1 MLLVA
6 DPPDKEQALRED
18 IRLLGRLLGDVV
30 RARAG
35 EAAFTRVETIRQKA
49 VAFHRAD
56 GAGRGAIRQSLDE
69 LLLGLQPRQVL
80 EVVRAFSYFSHL
92 ANVAEDVHQDRRRRA
107 HRTAG
112 SPPQHG
118 SLAQALQQ
126 VDAAGVSGESL
137 KAWLARAR
145 ITPVLTAHPTEVRRV
160 SILECERAVGGLL
173 RTRDRTELTPDEV
186 AEWDRGLYRTVLR
199 LWETAMLRVARLRVS
214 DEIENALGYYTSTFL
229 AGIPRLHRDAEDQ
242 IRPRIGDAY
251 QTLPAFVTMG
261 SWIGGDRDGNPYV
274 NAETL
279 EFAAR
284 SQAEVVLR
292 YYLAEAHALGRE
304 LSISS
309 RLARPTPELMALA
322 AGAGDGSPFRQDEP
336 YRQALVGI
344 YARLAATAETVC
356 AVSAEP
362 PPMVRQPPYREAAE
376 LARDLAC
383 IRASLSTHGCEALG
397 DGRLDL
403 LQRAVA
409 VFGFHLAS
417 LDLRQNADVHEVVV
431 AELLAKGGTC
441 DDYLALAENERVELL
456 ERELAS
462 ARPLRC
468 EYVQYAETVDSELA
482 CLRAAHAVIERHG
495 ARAIE
500 NYVISKCESVSDLL
514 ETALLLK
521 EAGLFVPDADG
532 RPRALALNVVPLF
545 ETIADLRQSPEIMA
559 AALALPRYRAWVAE
573 RGMYQEIMLG
583 YSDSNKDGGYLT
595 SNWELHKAQIRLIET
610 CGAAGVTPR
619 FFHGRGGTVGRGGG
633 PSHDAILAQPA
644 GSLALGLRVTE
655 QGEMI
660 SAKYSDPAL
669 GRRNLEAIAAA
680 ALEGGLVPA
689 LPEGELDPAFHET
702 VEALSGIAYRAYRSL
717 VYETPGFEE
726 FFRAATPIRE
736 LSDLKIGSRPA
747 SRKASSR
754 IEDLRAIPWVFSWSQ
769 SRLLIPGWFGFGTA
783 VTEWLAEHP
792 DGLARLQEM
801 NRRWPFF
808 STLLSNLDMVLAKT
822 DLGIASRY
830 AELVD
835 DVALRDGVFARIA
848 AEHAAATR
856 CLLEITGQSTL
867 LEANPTLARSL
878 RDRLP
883 YLDPLNHLQV
893 ELLRRFRSGT
903 DDESTK
909 RAIHLTING
918 LAAGLRNSG

>member
-1 MLLVA
+1 MLLA
-6 DPPDKEQALRED
+6 DPPDKERALRDD

-30 RARAG
+30 RDRAG
-35 EAAFTRVETIRQKA
+35 EAAFDRVESIRQRA
-49 VAFHRAD
+49 VAFHRA
-56 GAGRGAIRQSLDE
+56 GGVERGEIRQALDD
-69 LLLGLQPRQVL
+69 LLFNLQPREVL

-107 HRTAG
+107 HLAAG

-118 SLAQALQQ
+118 SLARALER
-126 VDAAGVSGESL
+126 VSAADVSGEAL
-137 KAWLARAR
+137 AAWLARAR
-145 ITPVLTAHPTEVRRV
+145 VTPVLTAHPTEVRRV
-160 SILECERAVGGLL
+160 SILECEREVGRLL
-173 RTRDRTELTPDEV
+173 RMRDRTELTEDEG
-186 AEWDRGLYRTVLR
+186 AEWDRELYRTVLR
-199 LWETAMLRVARLRVS
+199 LWETAMVRLARLRVR
-214 DEIENALGYYTSTFL
+214 DEIENALGYYPGTFL
-229 AGIPRLHRDAEDQ
+229 AEIPRLHRDAESR
-242 IRPRIGDAY
+242 IRPLAGGAPGA
-251 QTLPAFVTMG
+251 LPAFLTMG

-284 SQAEVVLR
+284 SQAEVALR
-292 YYLAEAHALGRE
+292 HYLAETHALGRE

-309 RLARPTPELMALA
+309 RLAAPTPALIALA
-322 AGAGDGSPFRQDEP
+322 EAAHDGSPFRQDEP

-344 YARLAATAETVC
+344 YARLAATAESL
-356 AVSAEP
+356 AGFAAQP
-362 PPMVRQPPYREAAE
+362 PPKVARPPYGD
-376 LARDLAC
+376 ARAFASDLAC
-383 IRASLSTHGCEALG
+383 IRASLASHGCEALG

-409 VFGFHLAS
+409 VFGFHLAAV
-417 LDLRQNADVHEVVV
+417 DLRQNADVHEAVV
-431 AELLAKGGTC
+431 AELLAKGGAC
-441 DDYLALAENERVELL
+441 NDYLALAEDERVALL

-462 ARPLRC
+462 ARPLRS
-468 EYVQYAETVDSELA
+468 EYVHYSETVQSELA
-482 CLRAAHAVIERHG
+482 CLHTARSVLTRHG
-495 ARAIE
+495 ERAIE

-514 ETALLLK
+514 EVALLLK
-521 EAGLFVPDADG
+521 EVGLFAADDEG

-545 ETIADLRQSPEIMA
+545 ETIADLRRSPDIMA
-559 AALALPRYRAWVAE
+559 AALGLPRYRAWVAE
-573 RGMYQEIMLG
+573 RGMVQEIMLG

-595 SNWELHKAQIRLIET
+595 SNWELHKAQIRLIDA
-610 CGAAGVTPR
+610 CRAAGVTPR

-655 QGEMI
+655 QGEMV
-660 SAKYSDPAL
+660 SAKYSDAAL

-689 LPEGELDPAFHET
+689 LPEGELDPAFHAT
-702 VEALSGIAYRAYRSL
+702 MEALSEIAYRTYRSL
-717 VYETPGFEE
+717 VYETPGFEA

-783 VTEWLAEHP
+783 VTEWLAGHA
-792 DGLARLQEM
+792 DGLALLREM
-801 NRRWPFF
+801 NGRWPFF
-808 STLLSNLDMVLAKT
+808 ATLLSNLDMVLSKT

-830 AELVD
+830 ADLVD
-835 DVALRDGVFARIA
+835 DVALRETVFERIA
-848 AEHAAATR
+848 SEHALAIHR
-856 CLLEITGQSTL
+856 LLDITGQGAL
-867 LEANPTLARSL
+867 LESNPTLARSL

-893 ELLRRFRSGT
+893 ELLRRFRSGK

>member
-1 MLLVA
+1 MLLA
-6 DPPDKEQALRED
+6 DPPDKERALRED

-30 RARAG
+30 RDRAG
-35 EAAFTRVETIRQKA
+35 EAAFTRVETIRQRA

-56 GAGRGAIRQSLDE
+56 GVERGEIRQALDD
-69 LLLGLQPRQVL
+69 LLLNLQPREVL

-107 HRTAG
+107 HLAAG

-118 SLAQALQQ
+118 SLAHALER
-126 VDAAGVSGESL
+126 VRAAEIPGEALS
-137 KAWLARAR
+137 AWLARAR

-160 SILECERAVGGLL
+160 SILECEREVGTLL
-173 RTRDRTELTPDEV
+173 RRRDRTELTAEEL
-186 AEWDRGLYRTVLR
+186 AEWDRELYRNVLR
-199 LWETAMLRVARLRVS
+199 LWETAMVRLARLRVH
-214 DEIENALGYYTSTFL
+214 DEIENALGYYPTTFL
-229 AGIPRLHRDAEDQ
+229 AEIPRLHRDAESR
-242 IRPRIGDAY
+242 IRPLTDGALGA
-251 QTLPAFVTMG
+251 LPAFLTMG

-284 SQAEVVLR
+284 SQAEVALR
-292 YYLAEAHALGRE
+292 HYLAETHALGRE

-309 RLARPTPELMALA
+309 RLAAPTPALIALA
-322 AGAGDGSPFRQDEP
+322 EAAHDGSLFRQDEP
-336 YRQALVGI
+336 YRKALVGI
-344 YARLAATAETVC
+344 YARLAATAESL
-356 AVSAEP
+356 AGISAQP
-362 PPMVRQPPYREAAE
+362 PPKVERPPYGDAGAF
-376 LARDLAC
+376 ASDLVC
-383 IRASLSTHGCEALG
+383 IRASLASHGCEALG
-397 DGRLDL
+397 DGRLDF

-409 VFGFHLAS
+409 VFGFHLATV
-417 LDLRQNADVHEVVV
+417 DLRQNADVHEMVV
-431 AELLAKGGTC
+431 AELLAKGGAC
-441 DDYLALAENERVELL
+441 DDYLALAEEERVALL
-456 ERELAS
+456 GRELAN
-462 ARPLRC
+462 ARPLRSA
-468 EYVQYAETVDSELA
+468 YVHYSETVESELA
-482 CLRAAHAVIERHG
+482 CLHTARTVLARHG
-495 ARAIE
+495 ERAIE

-514 ETALLLK
+514 EVALLMK
-521 EAGLFVPDADG
+521 EVGLFTADDEG

-545 ETIADLRQSPEIMA
+545 ETIADLRRSPDIMA

-595 SNWELHKAQIRLIET
+595 SNWELHKAQIRLIDA
-610 CGAAGVTPR
+610 CRAAGVTPR

-660 SAKYSDPAL
+660 SAKYSDAAL

-689 LPEGELDPAFHET
+689 LPEGELDPAFHAT
-702 VEALSGIAYRAYRSL
+702 MEALSEIAYRTYRSL
-717 VYETPGFEE
+717 VYETPGFED

-747 SRKASSR
+747 SRRASSR

-783 VTEWLAEHP
+783 VTEWLAARP
-792 DGLARLQEM
+792 DGLALLREM
-801 NRRWPFF
+801 NGRWPFF
-808 STLLSNLDMVLAKT
+808 ATLLSNLDMVLSKT

-830 AELVD
+830 AELVAD
-835 DVALRDGVFARIA
+835 ATLRDAVFGRIA
-848 AEHAAATR
+848 SEHALTVSR
-856 CLLEITGQSTL
+856 VLEITGQGAL
-867 LEANPTLARSL
+867 LEGNPTLARSL

-893 ELLRRFRSGT
+893 ELLRRFRSGQ

-909 RAIHLTING
+909 RAMHLTING

>member
-1 MLLVA
+1 MQLA
-6 DPPDKEQALRED
+6 DPPDKEHALRED

-30 RARAG
+30 RERAG
-35 EAAFTRVETIRQKA
+35 EAAFNRVETIRQKA

-56 GAGRGAIRQSLDE
+56 GAERGEIREALDE
-69 LLLGLQPRQVL
+69 MLLGLQPREVL

-107 HRTAG
+107 HRAAG

-118 SLAQALQQ
+118 SLARALQR
-126 VDAAGVSGESL
+126 VSAAGVSGKAL
-137 KAWLARAR
+137 AAWLAHAR

-160 SILECERAVGGLL
+160 SILECERAVGRLL
-173 RTRDRTELTPDEV
+173 RTRDRSELTPGERSD
-186 AEWDRGLYRTVLR
+186 WDRELYRTVLR
-199 LWETAMLRVARLRVS
+199 LWETAMLRLARLRVR
-214 DEIENALGYYTSTFL
+214 DEIENALGYYTNTFL
-229 AGIPRLHRDAEDQ
+229 VEIPRLHRDAEAE
-242 IRPRIGDAY
+242 ILPLVGSA
-251 QTLPAFVTMG
+251 TAALPAFLTMG

-284 SQAEVVLR
+284 SQSEVALR
-292 YYLAEAHALGRE
+292 HYLAETHSLGRE

-309 RLARPTPELMALA
+309 RMAMPTPALIALA
-322 AGAGDGSPFRQDEP
+322 ESAVDGSPFRQDEP

-344 YARLAATAETVC
+344 YARLAATAESLC
-356 AVSAEP
+356 GLSAQP
-362 PPMVRQPPYREAAE
+362 PPKVHRPAYGDAADF
-376 LARDLAC
+376 ARDLAC
-383 IRASLSTHGCEALG
+383 IRASLASHGCEALG
-397 DGRLDL
+397 EGRLDM
-403 LQRAVA
+403 LQRGVS

-417 LDLRQNADVHEVVV
+417 LDLRQNADVHEAVV
-431 AELLAKGGTC
+431 AELLAKSGACG
-441 DDYLALAENERVELL
+441 DYLALPEDERVALL
-456 ERELAS
+456 ERELAN

-468 EYVQYAETVDSELA
+468 EAVQYSETVESELA
-482 CLRAAHAVIERHG
+482 CLRAARQIIARYG
-495 ARAIE
+495 SRAIE
-500 NYVISKCESVSDLL
+500 NYVISKCDSVSDLL
-514 ETALLLK
+514 EVALLLK
-521 EAGLFVPDADG
+521 ETGLFTADAAG
-532 RPRALALNVVPLF
+532 RPRALALDVVPLF
-545 ETIADLRQSPEIMA
+545 ETIADLRRSPEIMA
-559 AALALPRYRAWVAE
+559 TAFALPRYRGWVAE
-573 RGMYQEIMLG
+573 RGLYQEIMLG

-610 CGAAGVTPR
+610 CRAAGVEPR
-619 FFHGRGGTVGRGGG
+619 FFHGRGGTVSRGGG

-660 SAKYSDPAL
+660 SAKYSDAAL
-669 GRRNLEAIAAA
+669 GRRNLEAITAA

-689 LPEGELDPAFHET
+689 LPEGELDPAYHAAL
-702 VEALSGIAYRAYRSL
+702 EALSDIAHGAYRSL
-717 VYETPGFEE
+717 VYDTPGFEDY
-726 FFRAATPIRE
+726 FRAATPIRE
-736 LSDLKIGSRPA
+736 LSDLNIGSRPA
-747 SRKASSR
+747 SRKSSSR

-769 SRLLIPGWFGFGTA
+769 SRLLIPGWYGFGTA
-783 VTEWLAEHP
+783 VTEWLAANR
-792 DGLARLQEM
+792 DGLALLQDM

-808 STLLSNLDMVLAKT
+808 GTLLSNLDMVLAKT

-835 DVALRDGVFARIA
+835 DAALRDAVYARVA
-848 AEHAAATR
+848 AEHALTIQR
-856 CLLEITGQSTL
+856 LLEITGQRAL
-867 LEANPTLARSL
+867 LEGNPTLARSL
-878 RDRLP
+878 QDRLP